1 MNLPRAYEQE
11 MKELLG
17 TELEAYKKS
26 LDLPVMQGLRVNTS
40 KITCKEFEA
49 VSPFSLEKIPWISN
63 GYFIKEEERASRHPF
78 YYAGL
83 YYLQEP
89 SAMTPA
95 SRLPVEPGDYVLD
108 LCAAPGGKA
117 TELGSRL
124 CRSGMLFAN
133 DISSSRAKAL
143 LKNLEMAGI
152 PNVYV
157 TSEDPEVLK
166 NNFAGFFD
174 KVLIDA
180 PCSGEGMFHREPGM
194 MEYWKE
200 RGPMAY
206 VPIQKKLI
214 LQGARML
221 REGGMLLY
229 STCTFSKR
237 EDEEVIEY
245 LLQEMPD
252 MCLKEIRPYE
262 GFTEGMGLKK
272 CVRIFPHRMPGEG
285 HFLALLKKGGDDLNS
300 RRTCLKPG
308 KLQAGKGNPQ
318 KMPDCVEGFL
328 SLLSYPIDRKD
339 LKLDRDRL
347 YLLPNG
353 ERMPKFR
360 YLRTGL
366 YLGDVKKNRFE
377 PSQALAMALKP
388 EEFIS
393 CIRLEP
399 EDVRTVKYLKGETLD
414 VSDLPVREKKGW
426 QLVCVKDYPLGFG
439 KLAGGVLKNKYYAGW
454 RWQ

>member
-1 MNLPRAYEQE
+1 MNLPSAYEQE

-26 LDLPVMQGLRVNTS
+26 LDLPVMQGLRVNTA
-40 KITCKEFEA
+40 KITCEEFEA
-49 VSPFSLEKIPWISN
+49 VTPFSMEKVPWIPN
-63 GYFIKEEERASRHPF
+63 GYFLKDEERASRHPY

-83 YYLQEP
+83 YYIQEP

-124 CRSGMLFAN
+124 GGEGMLFAN

-152 PNVYV
+152 PNICV
-157 TSEDPEVLK
+157 TSEDPEVLER
-166 NNFAGFFD
+166 NFSGFFD

-180 PCSGEGMFHREPGM
+180 PCSGEGMFHREPRM

-200 RGPMAY
+200 RGPEAY

-214 LQGARML
+214 LQGAGML
-221 REGGMLLY
+221 RGGGMLLY
-229 STCTFSKR
+229 STCTFSRK

-245 LLQEMPD
+245 LLQNMPD
-252 MCLKEIRPYE
+252 MRLKEILPYE
-262 GFTEGMGLKK
+262 GFAEGAGLEK

-285 HFLALLKKGGDDLNS
+285 HFLALLEKSQKTGEDSS
-300 RRTCLKPG
+300 RDRQRPG
-308 KLQAGKGNPQ
+308 KRKPQ
-318 KMPDCVEGFL
+318 KMPDCVEEFL
-328 SLLSYPIDRKD
+328 SLLSCPIDRER

-347 YLLPNG
+347 YLLPVR
-353 ERMPKFR
+353 EEMPKLR

-388 EEFIS
+388 EAFVS

-399 EDVRTVKYLKGETLD
+399 EDVRAVKYLKGETLD
-414 VSDLPVREKKGW
+414 VSDLPVTKQKGW
-426 QLVCVKDYPLGFG
+426 QLICVNDYPLGFG